1 MKIFDTLYS
10 KLAFTLVALLLIV
23 GIFYALLSQSLI
35 KQSYQSSNQ
44 QLNQNLATD
53 LVREMKLIKGG
64 SIDQESMRDA
74 FQVMMLVN
82 PSIEIYFLDADG
94 KILSFSADRKLI
106 KRHRVDLIPVR
117 QFLQGSSHFPLLGDD
132 PRSLTVQK
140 PFSVAPLPDVP
151 NPDGYLY
158 VVLQGSQ
165 YDQIQ
170 TQEQFKAL
178 ETLGLTALAGS
189 LVIGLVIGLFLF
201 YRLTQRIRKLNQ
213 SVDRFRGD
221 ELMFPDKTVV
231 GDEIK
236 QLSISFD
243 AMAKRIDD
251 QVGELQAQDNLRRE
265 MVANISHDLRT
276 PLAAIHGYIERLKTR
291 FDDMSVEERKE
302 FLEISFRNSAR
313 LNHMIEALFELSKL
327 EAKEAEPVIEPF
339 SIAELVQDV
348 IQKFQLE
355 AASKKLNL
363 TYKGEDK
370 LPLVNGDIA
379 MIDRAVSNLVDNAIS
394 CTDAGGDVEISLQLE
409 EDCVQVQVRDTGKGI
424 DEEHLST
431 LFQRFYQA
439 DSRRRNS
446 SRHAGLGL
454 TITHRILELHG
465 QTIEVI
471 SKIGEGTSF
480 MFRLALAGGNC

>member
-1 MKIFDTLYS
+1 
-10 KLAFTLVALLLIV
+10 
-23 GIFYALLSQSLI
+23 
-35 KQSYQSSNQ
+35 
-44 QLNQNLATD
+44 
-53 LVREMKLIKGG
+53 
-64 SIDQESMRDA
+64 
-74 FQVMMLVN
+74 
-82 PSIEIYFLDADG
+82 
-94 KILSFSADRKLI
+94 
-106 KRHRVDLIPVR
+106 
-117 QFLQGSSHFPLLGDD
+117 
-132 PRSLTVQK
+132 
-140 PFSVAPLPDVP
+140 
-151 NPDGYLY
+151 
-158 VVLQGSQ
+158 
-165 YDQIQ
+165 
-170 TQEQFKAL
+170 
-178 ETLGLTALAGS
+178 
-189 LVIGLVIGLFLF
+189 
-201 YRLTQRIRKLNQ
+201 
-213 SVDRFRGD
+213 
-221 ELMFPDKTVV
+221 MFPDKTVV

-355 AASKKLNL
+355 AANKRLSLI
-363 TYKGEDK
+363 YQGEDK

-394 CTDAGGDVEISLQLE
+394 CTDAGGEVEISLQLE

-465 QTIEVI
+465 QEINVT
-471 SKIGEGTSF
+471 SQKGEGTTF
-480 MFRLALAGGNC
+480 LFRMPLAGR